1 MALADRFFIVA
12 ILFALAGMTL
22 GIWMGI
28 TGPEVFNYAA
38 VHAHINLA
46 GWATLFLC
54 GLWYRGAPAASSTG
68 LAKAHFWIAVV
79 GAILL
84 VIGIVGAVMPDA
96 TLDKVVIPGSLLT
109 LLAMILFL
117 VIVARHRSA

>member
-1 MALADRFFIVA
+1 MSLSKRFLIVA
-12 ILFALAGMTL
+12 ILFALAGMAL

-28 TGPEVFNYAA
+28 NGPEVFNYAP

-54 GLWYRGAPAASSTG
+54 GLWYRGAPSAASTG
-68 LAKAHFWIAVV
+68 LAQAHFWVAVT

-84 VIGIVGAVMPDA
+84 VVGIVGAVMPNA

-109 LLAMILFL
+109 VAAMAMFL
-117 VIVARHRSA
+117 VIVLRHRE